1 MDTLELISDKILQH
15 NDFILLGH
23 VEPDGDCIGSLF
35 SLKWALDQLGKNSL
49 VLLDA
54 PPEERFG
61 FLAIG
66 GDDYRLFE
74 QFNPDLAD
82 GAEAVYIALDAGDL
96 DRLGPGKEL
105 LSDHFLI
112 NIDHHPGNPGYGNLN
127 YINPEMAAVGEI
139 LYYLFLE
146 MGLSLEQKIGSG
158 LALAIISDTG
168 GFRYQNTRA
177 ATYRIMAE
185 LTEVGVDIYRLNQG
199 IYGNY
204 SYQSLKLK
212 GLVLANLEL
221 SREQKTAW
229 IIVNR
234 AMLEETGAAPEDV
247 TGLVSYARDIRGVEV
262 GVIFVEIAPREIK
275 VGLRSKKYCPVNQ
288 IAAFFGGGGHVRAAG
303 CKIRKE
309 LAQTVDL
316 VLSKVQD
323 YV

>member
-1 MDTLELISDKILQH
+1 MNPLELISDKLIQH

-23 VEPDGDCIGSLF
+23 EEPDGDCIGSLF
-35 SLKWALDQLGKNSL
+35 SLKWALDKMGKNSL
-49 VLLDA
+49 VLLDS

-61 FLAIG
+61 FLAIAG
-66 GDDYRLFE
+66 EDYRLFE
-74 QFNPDLAD
+74 QFKPDLAD
-82 GAEAVYIALDAGDL
+82 EAEVVYIALDAGDL
-96 DRLGPGKEL
+96 DRLGPGKNL
-105 LSDHFLI
+105 VSDRFLI

-146 MGLSLEQKIGSG
+146 MGLLLDQKIGSG

-177 ATYRIMAE
+177 ITYRIMAE
-185 LTEVGVDIYRLNQG
+185 LSEIGVDIYHLNQR

-204 SYQSLKLK
+204 SFQSLKLK

-221 SREQKTAW
+221 SLEQKTAW
-229 IIVNR
+229 IIVNK
-234 AMLEETGAAPEDV
+234 AMLEETGTAPEDV

-262 GVIFVEIAPREIK
+262 GVIFVEIAPQEIK
-275 VGLRSKKYCPVNQ
+275 VGLRSKQYCPVNQ
-288 IAAFFGGGGHVRAAG
+288 IAAFFGGGGHARAAG
-303 CKIRKE
+303 CKIKKDLE
-309 LAQTVDL
+309 QTVEL
-316 VLSKVQD
+316 VLSKVKD